1 MNSPPAAD
9 PFVLIERACRQLMR
23 YPDDATVRGAAAA
36 MLANLERPRDTN
48 PGDRADVFARAIEA
62 QCAALQLELRA
73 LQGEPAVVQELA
85 LRVLT
90 CLEERRRASA

>member
-1 MNSPPAAD
+1 MRPCAVPP
-9 PFVLIERACRQLMR
+9 PRCWPTSR
-23 YPDDATVRGAAAA
+23 
-36 MLANLERPRDTN
+36 RPRDTN